1 MFSYKVGMMLCKKIL
16 IYDDIK
22 YFLLTSS
29 NIPFKF
35 KKVYLRALFN
45 IHIAEVE
52 EENSDFKSDDMI

>member
-1 MFSYKVGMMLCKKIL
+1 MLCKKVL

-35 KKVYLRALFN
+35 KKAYLRALFN
-45 IHIAEVE
+45 IHIAMVE
-52 EENSDFKSDDMI
+52 EENSDFKITDMI